1 MKKIYNKAEQSEKN
15 RKYYQSHRES
25 IIKRIRAN
33 QIRDNYSLEKTPKQ
47 RRIRFIKRKTRKYFP
62 LENKRC
68 DFCFNAATEHHHNTD
83 PIQFDKFNYVCHE
96 HHVWLHKKEK
106 ENVA

>member
-15 RKYYQSHRES
+15 RKYYQANRKS
-25 IIKRIRAN
+25 IIKRIRDN
-33 QIRDNYSLEKTPKQ
+33 QIRDNYSLEKTQKQ
-47 RRIRFIKRKTRKYFP
+47 RRVRLIKRKTRKYFP

-68 DFCFNAATEHHHNTD
+68 DFCFNAATEHHHNTN

-96 HHVWLHKKEK
+96 HHVLLHEKEK